1 MIVNNKWIPEVP
13 RPTLED
19 DAFAAFIKAWIEE
32 EYPDHCEDIPA
43 EKTGLYET
51 LLRNWAGSDEL
62 MAEEFIKFHD
72 WSYAEA
78 KEFEEKSLSF
88 AIDKKESEM
97 IQQWVA
103 ENGYTLPFPVGS
115 RVKIDTW
122 RGAVYGVIA
131 QNQDQY
137 FSKKGQAIVQIDRE
151 YAIETEGGEVLDK
164 RSFPWEMLELV
175 KS

>member
-1 MIVNNKWIPEVP
+1 MILNNKWISEVP

-32 EYPDHCEDIPA
+32 EYPDHCEHIPA
-43 EKTGLYET
+43 EETGLYEA
-51 LLRNWAGSDEL
+51 LLRDWNESDEL
-62 MAEEFIKFHD
+62 MAEDLMKYYG

-78 KEFEEKSLSF
+78 KEFEEKNLSF
-88 AIDKKESEM
+88 AIEKKESEM

-103 ENGYTLPFPVGS
+103 ENGYTLPFLVGS

-122 RGAVYGVIA
+122 HGAVYGVIA
-131 QNQDQY
+131 QNQSEY
-137 FSKKGQAIVQIDRE
+137 FSTKGKAIVQIDRE
-151 YAIETEGGEVLDK
+151 YAIETEDGSVLDK